1 MILSQFQ
8 TVGCDLFNQGLVTSN
23 NGNLSIRLGDRIII
37 TRRSCRLG
45 SIQEQDLIET
55 GITKNDRATPLAS
68 MELPVHRAIYQST
81 SALAIVHGHAPH
93 TIALSLAATEIVPN
107 TAESLASLGR
117 VPVVGRDMEVKPGGL
132 ADKIAAELK
141 EHRAAMVYGHGSF
154 ASGQLLEEAYKY
166 TATLEESCQIF
177 CLLKSMGL
185 SSTRE

>member
-8 TVGCDLFNQGLVTSN
+8 TVGCDLFNRGLVTSN

-37 TRRSCRLG
+37 TRRGCRLG

-55 GITKNDRATPLAS
+55 GISKNDRATPLAS
-68 MELPVHRAIYQST
+68 MELPVHRAIYQTT
-81 SALAIVHGHAPH
+81 SALAVVHAHAPH

-107 TAESLASLGR
+107 TGESLATLGR
-117 VPVVGRDMEVKPGGL
+117 VPVIGQDMEIKQGGL
-132 ADKIAAELK
+132 ADMIAGALK

-154 ASGQLLEEAYKY
+154 AVGQLLDEAYNF

-185 SSTRE
+185 NSTPE